1 MPDLNRD
8 LTFASFLFPK
18 AAEGVG
24 LLEQAVLAER
34 LGYDLVAVPDHAD
47 WPHYVDGWTLA
58 AAVIGRTTSIEVF
71 SGVSALALREPPA
84 VLGKAAWSLDR
95 IAPGRFH
102 LGIGTGALPGITS
115 IGGPEWTGRESVD
128 RLREAIEVIR
138 ILWSGKEE
146 ASYEGTYYTLR
157 EAKLPDAPTP
167 GLDIWIG
174 GVKRGMRRL
183 TGQVADGWFPGY
195 LNIDPD
201 PVIEETKHLD
211 EEILAAGRQLSDV
224 RRVYNTI
231 AKKVQTKSEGFL
243 IGPASQWI
251 EELTW
256 AALELG
262 FDTFLLGDR
271 DTTVAGLQRFAEDII
286 PAVKANVAAARA
298 GAATISSVATAR
310 G

>member
-1 MPDLNRD
+1 MPDLHRD

-18 AAEGVG
+18 AEEGAG
-24 LLEQAVLAER
+24 LLDQAVLAEQ
-34 LGYDLVAVPDHAD
+34 LGFDLVAVPDHAD
-47 WPHYVDGWTLA
+47 WPQYVDGWTLA
-58 AAVIGRTTSIEVF
+58 AAVVGRTSSIEVF

-115 IGGPEWTGRESVD
+115 IGGPEWAPRESLD
-128 RLREAIEVIR
+128 RLREAIEIIR
-138 ILWSGKEE
+138 LLWSGAEE

-157 EAKLPDAPTP
+157 DAKLPAAPTP
-167 GLDIWIG
+167 ALDIWIG

-183 TGQVADGWFPGY
+183 TAQVADGWFPGY
-195 LNIDPD
+195 NNIDPD
-201 PVIEETKHLD
+201 PAIEETKHLD
-211 EEILAAGRQLSDV
+211 DEILAAGRQLADV

-231 AKKVQTKSEGFL
+231 AKKVQPQSEGFL
-243 IGPASQWI
+243 VGPASQWI

-262 FDTFLLGDR
+262 FDTFLLGSR
-271 DTTVAGLQRFAEDII
+271 ETTVEGLHVFAEEII
-286 PAVKANVAAARA
+286 PAVRANVAAARA
-298 GAATISSVATAR
+298 GAAAAHA
-310 G
+310 